1 MNLLSKMVI
10 GKLHPSDQEHIDE
23 QMENVAEQTPDPYE
37 NEPERNTQLIVHGD
51 TPMNAEVPQEMIT
64 MSYLTPND
72 MFYIRHHHPVPYLS
86 EGALE
91 EFRLEVDLT
100 LLFPDAMKRKKKAEG
115 GDGGD
120 RL

>member
-1 MNLLSKMVI
+1 M
-10 GKLHPSDQEHIDE
+10 
-23 QMENVAEQTPDPYE
+23 
-37 NEPERNTQLIVHGD
+37 
-51 TPMNAEVPQEMIT
+51 
-64 MSYLTPND
+64 
-72 MFYIRHHHPVPYLS
+72 PYLS

-120 RL
+120 SSSGGKQPILVQVKVVAIVLLRSYHWSRSNRCPRWNLHRHYNVVGIDGVGLIRYDKRVVLHGDRVRFLQPSGAGQD

>member
-64 MSYLTPND
+64 MSYND
-72 MFYIRHHHPVPYLS
+72 S
-86 EGALE
+86 SSN
-91 EFRLEVDLT
+91 T
-100 LLFPDAMKRKKKAEG
+100 
-115 GDGGD
+115 
-120 RL
+120 

>member
-37 NEPERNTQLIVHGD
+37 NEPERNTHLIVHGD

-64 MSYLTPND
+64 MSYND
-72 MFYIRHHHPVPYLS
+72 S
-86 EGALE
+86 SSN
-91 EFRLEVDLT
+91 T
-100 LLFPDAMKRKKKAEG
+100 
-115 GDGGD
+115 
-120 RL
+120 

>member
-1 MNLLSKMVI
+1 M
-10 GKLHPSDQEHIDE
+10 
-23 QMENVAEQTPDPYE
+23 
-37 NEPERNTQLIVHGD
+37 
-51 TPMNAEVPQEMIT
+51 
-64 MSYLTPND
+64 
-72 MFYIRHHHPVPYLS
+72 PYLS

-100 LLFPDAMKRKKKAEG
+100 LLFPDAMKRKKRAE